1 MKKRLSGA
9 LYVLLWLLAA
19 CTGLLAL
26 TCAGTWWELGR
37 YLEQYGVEENLYA
50 EEDHFLLGLSAG
62 LLLVLFLSLLAAAL
76 GWRRS
81 KKLVKSNDENT
92 TAE

>member
-1 MKKRLSGA
+1 MKKWLCGGA
-9 LYVLLWLLAA
+9 YLLLWLSAA

-26 TCAGTWWELGR
+26 ICASKWWELGR
-37 YLEQYGVEENLYA
+37 YLEKYGIEENLYA
-50 EEDHFLLGLSAG
+50 EEDHFLLGLFAG
-62 LLLVLFLSLLAAAL
+62 FLLILFLGLLAAAL

-81 KKLVKSNDENT
+81 KKWVKPKDENT